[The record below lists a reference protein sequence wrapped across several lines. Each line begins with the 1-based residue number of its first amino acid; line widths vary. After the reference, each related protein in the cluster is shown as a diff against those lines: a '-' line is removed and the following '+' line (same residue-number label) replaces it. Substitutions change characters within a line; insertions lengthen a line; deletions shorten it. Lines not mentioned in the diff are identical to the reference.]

1 MKVTIEYNGKKID
14 VELTA
19 EQVKKLGL
27 QEKKKTGWERAEY
40 NENYY
45 YLDSSLD
52 SVLSDTDL
60 NTFEDIVRYNGGNY
74 FTDEK
79 LAEKM
84 FKRVKL
90 MLKMQRWADE
100 HNEPLDWND
109 RCAIKYRIAY
119 NVTSEKL
126 EITSNTFQRLIG
138 AVYFSSYEIAK
149 KAIEEFGD
157 EIIDCYV
164 ESEVTRS

>member
-1 MKVTIEYNGKKID
+1 MKVTIEHDGKKVE

-19 EQVKKLGL
+19 EQVKELGL
-27 QEKKKTGWERAEY
+27 QEEKKTGWERAESDKSY
-40 NENYY
+40 VYI
-45 YLDSSLD
+45 DSYMQLTQ
-52 SVLSDTDL
+52 TDDCKMIQD
-60 NTFEDIVRYNGGNY
+60 NTRYQRGNY
-74 FTDEK
+74 FTDID

-84 FKRVKL
+84 LKRISL

-109 RCAIKYRIAY
+109 NNMFKYRINY
-119 NVTSEKL
+119 NTNHRELRVSYD
-126 EITSNTFQRLIG
+126 IVSRLVG
-138 AVYFSSYEIAK
+138 AVYFSSYDIAE

-157 EIIDCYV
+157 EIIDCYA